1 MRLKDKVAVITGGA
15 RGIGRATAIKCA
27 NEGADIAIIDI
38 LPAQEVVEEI
48 KTLNRKSIAYN
59 GDVGIYEQVQE
70 VAKKIID
77 DFGTVDILVNNAGIT
92 RDKIFIK
99 MTEKMWDEVIKTNLK
114 GIFNCSKAFVP
125 VMREKKYGRI
135 INVSSVGG
143 KAGNIGQAN
152 YAASKAGIIGI
163 TKTLAK
169 ELPFGGAEITVNAIQ
184 PGMILTDMTK
194 ALPEKAFNKLV
205 GETPLGRAGNPEEV
219 ANVIAFLASEEA
231 SFVNGSVILIS
242 GGKDI

>member
-1 MRLKDKVAVITGGA
+1 MRLKDKVAVITGGS
-15 RGIGRATAIKCA
+15 RGIGGATALKCA
-27 NEGADIAIIDI
+27 KEGANIAILDV
-38 LPAQEVVEEI
+38 LPANAIVEEI
-48 KTLNRKSIAYN
+48 KALGRKVKAYKV
-59 GDVGIYEQVQE
+59 DVGYLDQVQNAAE
-70 VAKKIID
+70 DIIKE
-77 DFGTVDILVNNAGIT
+77 FGTVDILVNNAGIT
-92 RDKIFIK
+92 KDKLFIS
-99 MTEKMWDEVIKTNLK
+99 MTEEMWDDVLRTNLK
-114 GIFNCSKAFVP
+114 GVFNSSKVFAKI
-125 VMREKKYGRI
+125 MREKKYGRI
-135 INVSSVGG
+135 INISSVGG

-194 ALPEKAFNKLV
+194 KMPEKAFKYLV
-205 GETPLGRAGNPEEV
+205 SLTPLGRIGQPEEV

-231 SFVNGSVILIS
+231 SYVNGAVIVVS